1 MFTEDESSSA
11 NPLFLKWVS
20 EWYEDARKRNAKT
33 QYTLKKACTSLERYP
48 LCIENPQ
55 DAIQLQG
62 IGQGIA
68 DRLAKKLASWRKE
81 QGIPDPQDNATG
93 TANHTGAS
101 TISATSSA
109 GAGQKQRAARVYVP
123 RYRSG
128 AFSLLIGLLK
138 TYCLYGPD
146 YYIPKSELIPLCEQ
160 YTDTPFHVGGSNQG
174 GGRGGHSGSFAQHTA
189 WSGMKTLE
197 SKSLTER
204 QGGVKFC
211 LTEEGLEIARN
222 VVGVLRSRNEL
233 PPEDDR
239 LFADFERRHRE
250 NTADRQNSTASS
262 ISLDDANSLGLG
274 ALPPLPPAL
283 PDSIQ
288 RNGSVEGTQRSR
300 PIQGRPAALN
310 RSSSAGVTFSRQS
323 SCAAATEI
331 ELEDLIHYSES
342 SYDIILIVDHREVHS
357 TADRGL
363 IEREL
368 ESHGIAIE
376 IRPLTVGDY
385 LWIARAK
392 STSNKGLP
400 DIVLDYVV
408 ERKRMDDLCASIR
421 DGRYREQH
429 ARIHSTGFT
438 NVFYIVEGNDPDAV
452 SRIGEAAVNSALSRI
467 QISHG
472 FHLKCLTNFES
483 TLRLLMQTTNVL
495 KSVLKGIYAIPDTF
509 VGLKGF
515 AEMKKSLHLRFP
527 QVSLAMSFDAY
538 DAVSNKSGSL
548 STGEIYLR
556 MLMTLRGMSA
566 DKALTVGG
574 RYHTPKQ
581 LVEELGDAD
590 DGDKTVEELVVSGT
604 CRKIGP
610 ALGKRLTQF
619 WTAESFSPS
628 S

>member
-1 MFTEDESSSA
+1 MSTEEENSSA

-20 EWYEDARKRNAKT
+20 EWYEDARKRNTKT
-33 QYTLKKACTSLERYP
+33 QYTLKKACNSLQLYP

-68 DRLAKKLASWRKE
+68 DRLAKKLAAWRKE
-81 QGIPDPQDNATG
+81 QGISDPQD
-93 TANHTGAS
+93 GAS
-101 TISATSSA
+101 RSTNNSGTNTISTVSSA
-109 GAGQKQRAARVYVP
+109 GSVQKQRANRIYVP

-160 YTDTPFHVGGSNQG
+160 YTDTPFHVGGSTQ
-174 GGRGGHSGSFAQHTA
+174 GGRGGQTNSFAQHTA

-222 VVGVLRSRNEL
+222 VIGVLRSRNEL
-233 PPEDDR
+233 PSDDNQ
-239 LFADFERRHRE
+239 LFADFERRHIDITASKQNNATSPNMLE
-250 NTADRQNSTASS
+250 NT
-262 ISLDDANSLGLG
+262 DALRSNV
-274 ALPPLPPAL
+274 LPPLPP
-283 PDSIQ
+283 DGRQ
-288 RNGSVEGTQRSR
+288 RNDSLEAPNRSKQ
-300 PIQGRPAALN
+300 IQSRSAVLS
-310 RSSSAGVTFSRQS
+310 RSSSAGVTFSRQTS
-323 SCAAATEI
+323 AAAASDI
-331 ELEDLIHYSES
+331 ELDDLVCYPKSQ
-342 SYDIILIVDHREVHS
+342 YDIVLIVDNREVHS

-368 ESHGIAIE
+368 EKHGIIIE

-392 STSNKGLP
+392 SSSIYKGFP
-400 DIVLDYVV
+400 DIVLDYLV

-429 ARIHSTGFT
+429 SRIHSTGFT

-452 SRIGEAAVNSALSRI
+452 SRLGEAAVNSALSRI
-467 QISHG
+467 QINHG
-472 FHLKCLTNFES
+472 FHLKCPPSFEA
-483 TLRLLMQTTNVL
+483 TLKLLRQTTKTL
-495 KSVLKGIYAIPDTF
+495 QSVLEDIYAIPDNF

-515 AEMKKSLHLRFP
+515 ADMKKNLQLKFP
-527 QVSLAMSFDAY
+527 HVCLAMSFDAY

-556 MLMTLRGMSA
+556 MLMTLRGISA
-566 DKALTVGG
+566 DKALTVGN
-574 RYHTPKQ
+574 RYQTPTQ
-581 LVEELGDAD
+581 LINELKNSE
-590 DGDKTVEELVVSGT
+590 DGDKTVEELVISGT

-619 WTAESFSPS
+619 WTSESFSTTS
-628 S
+628 